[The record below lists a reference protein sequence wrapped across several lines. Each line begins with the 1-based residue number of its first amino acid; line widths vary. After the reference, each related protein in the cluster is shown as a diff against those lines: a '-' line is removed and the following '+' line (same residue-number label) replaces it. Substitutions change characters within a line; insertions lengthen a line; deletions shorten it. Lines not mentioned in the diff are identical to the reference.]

1 MPKTTKKAKLAK
13 PRNAA
18 QDLLV
23 LTLFAPHVALTKI
36 LWRPGASTE
45 GWRVFRVEHTVL
57 QYINLTE
64 PVWRVD
70 IRHESQRHIVYD
82 TIVTG
87 GDVLRWI
94 AKERGDAQQSRQ
106 DRR

>member
-1 MPKTTKKAKLAK
+1 MRKTAKPAK
-13 PRNAA
+13 PRNIA

-23 LTLFAPHVALTKI
+23 LTVLAPHVALAKI

-70 IRHESQRHIVYD
+70 IRHESHRHIVYD
-82 TIVTG
+82 IIVTG
-87 GDVLRWI
+87 GDVLRWLD
-94 AKERGDAQQSRQ
+94 KERQNAQNSRQ
-106 DRR
+106 DCR